1 MTSLPHVAPRVA
13 KLTALSV
20 GVALLATACGG
31 SSTPTST
38 GSTAATA
45 AGITCPAPSAGAG
58 AGDPTEAFIG
68 IYQYQDNNTYKP
80 SKEEFGQL

>member
-1 MTSLPHVAPRVA
+1 VTFSD
-13 KLTALSV
+13 
-20 GVALLATACGG
+20 
-31 SSTPTST
+31 
-38 GSTAATA
+38 
-45 AGITCPAPSAGAG
+45 